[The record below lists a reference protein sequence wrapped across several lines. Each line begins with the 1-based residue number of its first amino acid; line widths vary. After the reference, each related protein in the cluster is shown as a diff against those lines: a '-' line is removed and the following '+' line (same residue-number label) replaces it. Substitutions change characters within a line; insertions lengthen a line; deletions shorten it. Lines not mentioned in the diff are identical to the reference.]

1 MKKNLIL
8 IFSLLLIVSDLFSDV
23 LQPKQKLQLDIDFAR
38 FFGDEERVFL
48 ELYYSVRTDEITY
61 ILENGKYIGG
71 VNVFLKIFDGEKV
84 LEAQEWTVPSV
95 EVDSS
100 LITIGK
106 TLVGLRAF
114 FLKPGNYQMSVVTVD
129 FNDSTRID
137 SMIYPLQINMI
148 PSDRD
153 AISDIELCSSIRQ
166 IPKDVN
172 NIFYKNTLEVIPN
185 PSLLYGDGLPI
196 IYYYF
201 EAYNLLKDSRTTN
214 YLVRTSI
221 IDAYGKEIQ
230 KSEKFKNRINNS
242 SVEVGSVNT
251 TKFKSGTYVFKAEIG
266 DTLKKTSAVALKR
279 FYIFKPSKTDSL
291 ISLSSG
297 VFVSGEYAVMTAE
310 EIKSEFDY
318 ATYISTDEE
327 KKQFNSLTDLD
338 AKRKFLYDFWKKRDL
353 NPTTPE
359 NEFKIE
365 YMRRVEFAN
374 DNFSGSFKKG
384 FSTDRGRVY
393 IVYGPP
399 DDIERY
405 PSSYDAE
412 PYEIWNYNSLQN
424 GVIFIFIDRTGQ
436 GDYRL
441 VHSNHRN
448 ELQDE
453 AWYNKIKKAR

>member
-1 MKKNLIL
+1 MKKLFLLIAGLIL
-8 IFSLLLIVSDLFSDV
+8 INSTLYTDILK
-23 LQPKQKLQLDIDFAR
+23 PKQKLQLDIDFAR
-38 FFGDEERVFL
+38 FFGDEEKVFL
-48 ELYYSVRTDEITY
+48 EIYYSVRTNEITY
-61 ILENGKYIGG
+61 ILENEKYIGG
-71 VNVFLKIFDGEKV
+71 VNIFLKIKDAEKV
-84 LEAQEWTVPSV
+84 IEEQEWTVPSV
-95 EVDSS
+95 ELDTS
-100 LITIGK
+100 IIRFGK
-106 TLVGLRAF
+106 TLVGLRSF
-114 FLKPGNYQMSVVTVD
+114 FLSPGNYQMSIVTVD

-137 SMIYPLQINMI
+137 SISYPLQINI
-148 PSDRD
+148 FPTDRD

-166 IPKDVN
+166 IPKDDK

-185 PSLLYGDGLPI
+185 ASLFYGSGLPI

-201 EAYNLLKDSRTTN
+201 EVYNLLKDPNTTN
-214 YLVRTSI
+214 YIVRTSI
-221 IDAYGKEIQ
+221 IDAYGKEVH
-230 KSEKFKNRINNS
+230 KSEKLKNRINNS

-251 TKFKSGTYVFKAEIG
+251 TTYKGGTYLFKAEIV
-266 DTLKKTSAVALKR
+266 DTLKKTSAVAMKR
-279 FYIFKPSKTDSL
+279 FFLYKPSKADSMV
-291 ISLSSG
+291 SLSTG
-297 VFVSGEYAVMTAE
+297 VTVSGEYAIMTDE
-310 EIKSEFDY
+310 EIKYEFNV

-327 KKQFNSLTDLD
+327 KKQFNNLTDLD
-338 AKRKFLYDFWKKRDL
+338 AKRKFLYDFWKKRDID
-353 NPTTPE
+353 PITPE

-365 YMRRVEFAN
+365 YMKRVEYAN
-374 DNFSGSFKKG
+374 DNFTSSFKKG
-384 FSTDRGRVY
+384 YITDRGRVY

-453 AWYNKIKKAR
+453 TWYNKVKKAR